1 MSMFPVQGPWTATS
15 SSWRAACRSLVAGRR
30 LLLLGGVGL
39 GVLWL
44 LPGCGRGRP
53 DPLTA
58 VEHEIEADRRRARG
72 AKAEGAVRLA
82 ETALPVAS
90 GSEAA
95 KTSGA
100 IPPGDLAAG
109 RAEHE
114 AAIAQKHERAARQ
127 IRTEAALACSR
138 VPPAERSSCPLPE
151 SSRIEE
157 IPGGVRI
164 VSPQPQAA
172 ELLRGQIGC
181 ALAEAR
187 VDHPGDERTC
197 PLYVPGAAPHV
208 IDRPEGAAIDITTDR
223 ASFVN
228 ELRRRARRRFGAST
242 GGPQTVPPAAPA
254 P

>member
-1 MSMFPVQGPWTATS
+1 MNTSHRPSALRPTA
-15 SSWRAACRSLVAGRR
+15 SLSLAKGGR
-30 LLLLGGVGL
+30 LLLIGL

-44 LPGCGRGRP
+44 LPACRP
-53 DPLTA
+53 RADPLTA
-58 VEHEIEADRRRARG
+58 VEHEFEAERRRSRVS
-72 AKAEGAVRLA
+72 KAEAVVRIA

-90 GSEAA
+90 GSETA

-100 IPPGDLAAG
+100 IPPRDLAAG
-109 RAEHE
+109 KAGHE
-114 AAIAQKHERAARQ
+114 AAVAQKHERAAHQ
-127 IRTEAALACSR
+127 IRAEASLACTR
-138 VPPAERSSCPLPE
+138 VPLAERSSCPLPE

-187 VDHPGDERTC
+187 VDQPADRRTC
-197 PLYVPGAAPHV
+197 PLYVPGAAPRV
-208 IDRPEGAAIDITTDR
+208 IDRPEGAAIEITTDR
-223 ASFVN
+223 TSQVD
-228 ELRRRARRRFGAST
+228 ELRRRTRRRFGATT
-242 GGPQTVPPAAPA
+242 GRQEGRQEVQPAAPA

>member
-1 MSMFPVQGPWTATS
+1 MNATS
-15 SSWRAACRSLVAGRR
+15 FSLRPFACLSPIGASR
-30 LLLLGGVGL
+30 LPLMGAVGL
-39 GVLWL
+39 GVLLL
-44 LPGCGRGRP
+44 LPACGRERV

-58 VEHEIEADRRRARG
+58 VEHEFEAERRRARVS
-72 AKAEGAVRLA
+72 KAEGVVRIA

-90 GSEAA
+90 GSETA

-109 RAEHE
+109 KASHE
-114 AAIAQKHERAARQ
+114 VAVAQKHERAARQ
-127 IRTEAALACSR
+127 IRAEASLACTR
-138 VPPAERSSCPLPE
+138 VPLAERSSCPLPE

-172 ELLRGQIGC
+172 ESLRGQIGC

-187 VDHPGDERTC
+187 VDRPVDQGTC

-208 IDRPEGAAIDITTDR
+208 IDRPEGAVIEITTDR
-223 ASFVN
+223 ASQIN
-228 ELRRRARRRFGAST
+228 ELRRRARRRFGAQT
-242 GGPQTVPPAAPA
+242 GGSEAVQPAAPA